1 MAMHDVQGLTP
12 LRGRSVCWG
21 TLGQVSKPI
30 PESKFHVETPP
41 IRQIPFV
48 RPIMEFTRLEASS
61 GILLI
66 ATTFAA
72 MIWANSPLS
81 EQYFELWKKAVVV
94 GFDTFELRMDLHHA
108 ITDGLMA
115 IFFLLV
121 GLEIKRE
128 FVMGE
133 LSTARRAALPLMA
146 ALGGMLV
153 PALIYLAYNRGLP
166 SVDGWG
172 IAVATDIAFTL
183 GVITLLGDRVPF
195 ALKVFL
201 TAFAIADDIG
211 AVIIIALFYS
221 DDLNLLAFAVVGV
234 ICAVLALLNAGGVR
248 SLVPYLLLGVF
259 LWLAMYNSG
268 VHATVAGILLALFIP
283 MKFRMRT
290 RQFLDF
296 VKRQLERIER
306 ENPSDDAPVTE
317 RRHYVLGEVERAAE
331 RASMPLV
338 RLEHALHPW
347 VSFGIMPVFA
357 LANAGVSVGG
367 MGLEVLSHP
376 VYLGVALGLSVGK
389 AVGISLFSWLAVRL
403 GLAELP
409 RNVSWHQLIGAG
421 ILGGIGFTMSLFIAN
436 LGLPTEL
443 LPEAKLGVLTAS
455 LVSASVGLVWLR
467 AASRRRGVQKPE
479 VD

>member
-1 MAMHDVQGLTP
+1 
-12 LRGRSVCWG
+12 
-21 TLGQVSKPI
+21 
-30 PESKFHVETPP
+30 
-41 IRQIPFV
+41 
-48 RPIMEFTRLEASS
+48 MEFTKLEASS

-66 ATTFAA
+66 AVTIAA
-72 MIWANSPLS
+72 LVWANSAIG
-81 EQYFELWKKAVVV
+81 EQYFQLWERTIVV
-94 GFDTFELRMDLHHA
+94 GFDTYVLKMDLHHA

-153 PALIYLAYNRGLP
+153 PALIYLAFNRGLP
-166 SVDGWG
+166 TQHGWG

-211 AVIIIALFYS
+211 AVLIIAFFYS
-221 DDLNLLAFAVVGV
+221 QDLNTQALTAVAIICVLLS
-234 ICAVLALLNAGGVR
+234 LLNIGGVR
-248 SLVPYLLLGVF
+248 SLVPYLVLGVF
-259 LWLAMYNSG
+259 LWLAMYHSG
-268 VHATVAGILLALFIP
+268 VHATVAGIVLALFIP

-290 RQFLDF
+290 RQFLEF
-296 VKRQLERIER
+296 VQRQLDRIER
-306 ENPSDDAPVTE
+306 ENPTDDAPVTE
-317 RRHYVLGEVERAAE
+317 RRHYVLAEVERAAE

-338 RLEHALHPW
+338 RLEHVLHPW

-357 LANAGVSVGG
+357 LSNAGVAIGG
-367 MGLEVLSHP
+367 MGISALTHP
-376 VYLGVALGLSVGK
+376 VYLGVACGLALGKG
-389 AVGISLFSWLAVRL
+389 VGITLFSWLAVRL

-409 RNVSWHQLIGAG
+409 RNVNWQQLTGAG

-436 LGLPTEL
+436 LGLPHED
-443 LPEAKLGVLTAS
+443 LPEAKLGILTAS
-455 LVSASVGLVWLR
+455 AISAVVGLFWLN
-467 AASRRRGVQKPE
+467 AASRRRKTSNVAVG
-479 VD
+479 

>member
-1 MAMHDVQGLTP
+1 
-12 LRGRSVCWG
+12 
-21 TLGQVSKPI
+21 
-30 PESKFHVETPP
+30 
-41 IRQIPFV
+41 
-48 RPIMEFTRLEASS
+48 MEFTRLEASS

-66 ATTFAA
+66 AATLVA
-72 MIWANSPLS
+72 MIWANSPWS
-81 EQYFELWKKAVVV
+81 GHYFHLWEKMIVV
-94 GFDTFELRMDLHHA
+94 GFDTFELRMNLHHA

-133 LSTARRAALPLMA
+133 LSTARRAALPMMA
-146 ALGGMLV
+146 ALGGMV
-153 PALIYLAYNRGLP
+153 APALIYLAFNRGLP
-166 SVDGWG
+166 SAHGWG

-221 DDLNLLAFAVVGV
+221 KDLNLFAFGAVGA
-234 ICAVLALLNAGGVR
+234 ICALLALLNLIGVR
-248 SLVPYLLLGVF
+248 LLVAYLALGVL

-357 LANAGVSVGG
+357 LSNAGVAIGG
-367 MGLEVLSHP
+367 MGADVLSHP
-376 VYLGVALGLSVGK
+376 VYLGVALGLVLGK
-389 AVGISLFSWLAVRL
+389 ATGISLFSWLAVRM
-403 GLAELP
+403 GFAELP
-409 RNVSWHQLIGAG
+409 RNVSWQQLIGAA

-436 LGLPTEL
+436 LGLSPEL

-455 LVSASVGLVWLR
+455 LISAVVGLAWLR
-467 AASRRRGVQKPE
+467 AAPRRRGAPKPE
-479 VD
+479 AT